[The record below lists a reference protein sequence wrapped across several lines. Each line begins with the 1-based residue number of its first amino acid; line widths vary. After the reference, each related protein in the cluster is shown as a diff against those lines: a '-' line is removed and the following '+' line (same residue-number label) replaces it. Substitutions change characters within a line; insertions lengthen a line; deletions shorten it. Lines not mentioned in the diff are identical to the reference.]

1 MEGRPPA
8 AQWSGVYDKR
18 RRDAKSVNITREEWN
33 DGGAFVEE
41 SNQLLCRSANDNS
54 QWLIMDS
61 SNCDRCNKIED
72 CATGIDEKFGCS
84 AFTSPSFA
92 YPIYC
97 CLVVLVLGVL
107 LHLGWHSATKAVEE
121 ESKERDVH
129 EVVGRHIEEALDSVV
144 QAAVHD
150 SQFPETSY
158 ESLHNYGGGIDL
170 LIGINSKRYY
180 VHSIP

>member
-1 MEGRPPA
+1 
-8 AQWSGVYDKR
+8 
-18 RRDAKSVNITREEWN
+18 
-33 DGGAFVEE
+33 
-41 SNQLLCRSANDNS
+41 
-54 QWLIMDS
+54 MDS

-72 CATGIDEKFGCS
+72 CATGIDEQVGCS

-107 LHLGWHSATKAVEE
+107 LHLGWKAVTRAVEE
-121 ESKERDVH
+121 KAKERDVH
-129 EVVGRHIEEALDSVV
+129 EVVGRHIEEVLDSVV

-150 SQFPETSY
+150 SHFPEASY
-158 ESLHNYGGGIDL
+158 ESLHSYCGGIDL
-170 LIGINSKRYY
+170 LIGTNCNRYY